1 MTLGCCTSW
10 KSKKYTFFG
19 VDWSYEAAMIAKSY
33 EVALEAGLQTLIMTY
48 VHMTTGWM
56 SLNVFKDLTKA
67 YMQGG
72 GTKHLIYFLLYIL
85 LNRNYYKCNKG

>member
-1 MTLGCCTSW
+1 MGICTSW
-10 KSKKYTFFG
+10 KAKKYTFFG
-19 VDWSYEAAMIAKSY
+19 VDWNYEAAMIAKGY
-33 EVALEAGLQTLIMTY
+33 EVAVEASLQTLIMTY

-72 GTKHLIYFLLYIL
+72 GTKCLIDFLLYIL
-85 LNRNYYKCNKG
+85 LNCNYCKCNEG